1 MNDDNGENNR
11 GKGDPKPGRGLRSL
25 QTWWNLAHA
34 REAMRNDEAARK
46 LLESDPDAFCAQ
58 FGVTGIAPSELNNLG
73 HDLGEVSAAE
83 LELDA
88 GRLHATSGGAV
99 LPVVSVAVNANFA
112 INANANL
119 NANAN
124 WNANFNWN
132 ASEGGGG
139 PHPPPPA
146 PAHAPYRGPTLIP
159 PILPPPKK
167 PPTSHNH

>member
-1 MNDDNGENNR
+1 MNDDNDENNR

-34 REAMRNDEAARK
+34 RDAMRNDEAARK

-58 FGVTGIAPSELNNLG
+58 FGVTGILPSELNDLG
-73 HDLGEVSAAE
+73 HDLGEVSAPE

-88 GRLHATSGGAV
+88 RRLHATSGGAV
-99 LPVVSVAVNANFA
+99 LPVVSVAVNANIA
-112 INANANL
+112 INANVNL

-124 WNANFNWN
+124 ANYNWN
-132 ASEGGGG
+132 VSQGG
-139 PHPPPPA
+139 PHPQPQPAPA
-146 PAHAPYRGPTLIP
+146 PAHAPTLVP

>member
-1 MNDDNGENNR
+1 
-11 GKGDPKPGRGLRSL
+11 PGRGLRSL

-58 FGVTGIAPSELNNLG
+58 FGVTGIAPSELNDPG

-132 ASEGGGG
+132 SNAGGGG

-146 PAHAPYRGPTLIP
+146 PAHAPYRGPTLVP
-159 PILPPPKK
+159 PILPPPK
-167 PPTSHNH
+167 